1 MAPTTS
7 RSSAQTKIS
16 DSFRSSAKATR
27 PLKDRKPTA
36 KAVVKPA
43 SLTPHPIETVEPG
56 TKSLNPSDITLVAT
70 ARSIE
75 ENRMAPFGSILDSMR
90 LTTVHAE
97 NQSTIHTI
105 LRNFD
110 LSPRYGPCVGMTR
123 MERYRRAEK
132 MGLKPPIEVLQIL
145 ETQEG
150 QREWNTDLFSKKS
163 AV

>member
-1 MAPTTS
+1 MPSTTAP
-7 RSSAQTKIS
+7 SSSQTKIS
-16 DSFRSSAKATR
+16 HSFRSSAKTPR
-27 PLKDRKPTA
+27 PLKETKPAVKPVA
-36 KAVVKPA
+36 KAA
-43 SLTPHPIETVEPG
+43 SPTPSVETAQEG
-56 TKSLNPSDITLVAT
+56 GKHLNPSDPTLVAA

-75 ENRMAPFGSILDSMR
+75 GDRQAPFGSVFNSMK
-90 LTTVHAE
+90 LTRVHPE

-123 MERYRRAEK
+123 LGRYRRAEK

-145 ETQEG
+145 ETEEG
-150 QREWNTDLFSKKS
+150 RRDWNTDLFSQKS